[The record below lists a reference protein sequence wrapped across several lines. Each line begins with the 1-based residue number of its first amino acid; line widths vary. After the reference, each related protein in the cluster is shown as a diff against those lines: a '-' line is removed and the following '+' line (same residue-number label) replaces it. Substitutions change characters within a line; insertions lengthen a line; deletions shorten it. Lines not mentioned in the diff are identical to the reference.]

1 MKKMKK
7 FAFIAL
13 IAIAILAVPSA
24 EAQFGFGI
32 VYDPTNYANAVLRYL
47 QLVAQLNQLR
57 STYLQILN
65 QYNLA
70 LQMSHSLPNMTSR
83 YAASWAPWRYA
94 NAQDAYGNAM
104 PWINAVNSGAI
115 PTVTNGYQ
123 RATTPLQTYSPSL
136 LLQMPPSEL
145 SRLEAN
151 AATVE
156 ITDGAAQNAMATI
169 GAIRSNAVHT
179 TNTISNIQSDSLSS
193 NPNLNTEVG
202 VLDKVNATNVLALQN
217 AQDTNKLLVAL
228 LEQQTIVAKQ
238 LRDQAAAIT
247 NADIARRTSTVP
259 LGQQLTSGI
268 GQSLNTYRLP

>member
-1 MKKMKK
+1 MKKMKM
-7 FAFIAL
+7 FALITL
-13 IAIAILAVPSA
+13 IAIAVSAVPSA
-24 EAQFGFGI
+24 QAQFGFGI
-32 VYDPTNYANAVLRYL
+32 VYDPTNYANAVLRYS

-70 LQMSHSLPNMTSR
+70 VQMSHSLRNMASR
-83 YAASWAPWRYA
+83 YAGSWAPWRYA
-94 NAQDAYGNAM
+94 NAQDAYGNAT
-104 PWINAVNSGAI
+104 PWINGVNSGAI

-136 LLQMPPSEL
+136 LSQMPSSEV
-145 SRLEAN
+145 SRLESE

-156 ITDGAAQNAMATI
+156 LTDGAAQNAMATI
-169 GAIRSNAVHT
+169 GAIRANAVQT

-202 VLDKVNATNVLALQN
+202 VLNKVNATSVLALQN

-247 NADIARRTSTVP
+247 NADIARRTSSVP
-259 LGQQLTSGI
+259 LGQQLTGGI
-268 GQSLNTYRLP
+268 GQGLNSYRLP